1 MPGLNI
7 HPPMKTK
14 VTKLMLL
21 AAALSSLFTT
31 SITAA
36 PAEGAPGRM
45 YRINDVMLR
54 GHPTIAVGTSL
65 TLVRQVI
72 GSAHEQLTPNLW
84 LYHNF
89 RTDYNETG
97 RNDCC
102 ELLIHFVNERVAS
115 IHLAN
120 PRARGVIVARVNGGA
135 SELVALRT
143 VPEVSPETQFV
154 KKD

>member
-1 MPGLNI
+1 
-7 HPPMKTK
+7 MKTK

-21 AAALSSLFTT
+21 AAALSGLFTN

-36 PAEGAPGRM
+36 PAEGTPGRM
-45 YRINDVMLR
+45 YRVTDVVLR

-65 TLVRQVI
+65 NLVRQVI
-72 GSAHEQLTPNLW
+72 GSGHEQLTPNLW

-89 RTDYNETG
+89 RTDDNETG

-120 PRARGVIVARVNGGA
+120 PRARGIIVARVNDDK
-135 SELVALRT
+135 SEHVALGT
-143 VPEVSPETQFV
+143 VPEVPPATMV
-154 KKD
+154 AKKD

>member
-1 MPGLNI
+1 
-7 HPPMKTK
+7 MKSK

-21 AAALSSLFTT
+21 AAALSGLFTN

-36 PAEGAPGRM
+36 PAEGTPGRM
-45 YRINDVMLR
+45 YRVTEVMLH

-65 TLVRQVI
+65 NLVRQVI

-89 RTDYNETG
+89 RTDDTETG
-97 RNDCC
+97 RNDCS

-120 PRARGVIVARVNGGA
+120 PRARGVIVARVNDGA
-135 SELVALRT
+135 SELVALGT
-143 VPEVSPETQFV
+143 VPEVSRDTQV
-154 KKD
+154 AKND